1 MKIALLTP
9 LILVNINLYANE
21 NWIKIEQVD
30 KTKKLKQTVI
40 TDLNLSQVQPISK
53 LIQNAKLIKQLI
65 DNTKKE
71 TPEVK
76 DKNWFVL
83 SPK

>member
-1 MKIALLTP
+1 MKIASLTL

-30 KTKKLKQTVI
+30 KTKKLKQTTK
-40 TDLNLSQVQPISK
+40 TDLTISQVQPISK
-53 LIQNAKLIKQLI
+53 LIKNAKLIKQLI

-71 TPEVK
+71 TSEVK

-83 SPK
+83 SPR